1 MTGLAEPLLRNESRP
16 IRRTEVYMKRPRTH
30 GGAPRVF
37 RLTQLWPR
45 LKMSPVRLA
54 ENAITIKERE
64 RTEPLFLCS

>member
-1 MTGLAEPLLRNESRP
+1 M
-16 IRRTEVYMKRPRTH
+16 MRPRTH

-64 RTEPLFLCS
+64 REQSLCSYVPSRKQKGQTGNGD